1 MLAMRRYIPMS
12 APVPAPLFFPLPSP
26 SPSRTPEEMICPEQ
40 DHLILSFQVPSP
52 PPLEKGCLLDAQ
64 GRKKEMG
71 AGAYLGPQ
79 KRQGL

>member
-1 MLAMRRYIPMS
+1 
-12 APVPAPLFFPLPSP
+12 
-26 SPSRTPEEMICPEQ
+26 MICPEQ